1 MSRETPQIRALLL
14 GEQRSGK
21 STRERVWTDKI
32 VAWTSYGIPVVRSVL
47 VFDRN
52 NETEIWDGAGPIVD
66 SVDGF
71 WKACRDASEA
81 AGLECISVLPRV
93 VVRAGV
99 DVEPY
104 RDFLRLA
111 IDEGDFLIVLC
122 EVSEWAPSSGRWPI
136 DEIGRGV
143 RLSHIF
149 RQGRHIPDREGDPQK
164 IHYLCDT
171 QEAIGIS
178 PLLRNQANF
187 VASGPLE
194 GDNNMRWVRQNFG
207 RDGDQLAA
215 SVQSAGEHEWTIL
228 RNKLDKGVPKFPQK
242 V

>member
-1 MSRETPQIRALLL
+1 VSRETPQIRGLLL

-21 STRERVWTDKI
+21 STRERLWTDKI
-32 VAWTSYGIPVVRSVL
+32 VTWSIYGIPVVRSIL

-52 NETEIWDGAGPIVD
+52 NETEIWDGAGPVID

-71 WKACRDASEA
+71 WEACEKASRE
-81 AGLECISVLPRV
+81 AGLEHISVLPRV

-111 IDEGDFLIVLC
+111 IDEGDFMVVLC

-143 RLSHIF
+143 RLSHLF
-149 RQGRHIPDREGDPQK
+149 RQGRHIPDREGDPRK
-164 IHYLCDT
+164 IHYLADT

-194 GDNNMRWVRQNFG
+194 GENNLRWIRQNFG
-207 RDGDQLAA
+207 RSGEQLALG
-215 SVQSAGEHEWTIL
+215 VQGAQEHEWTIL
-228 RNKLDKGVPKFPQK
+228 RDKLDRGVPRFPMRI
-242 V
+242 